1 MCPQVAIH
9 EAMEQQTISLAK
21 AGIQATLNAR
31 AAILA
36 AANPLG
42 GRYDRSKPL
51 KYNVNLPPAILSRF
65 DLLHVMVDDV
75 NPAVDEA
82 IAHYIVA
89 AHQRGG
95 IRHEEF
101 EFDILTLQRYIRY
114 ARSIKPKLGAEVR
127 LLQACC
133 KDQQRFV
140 FYVASRMPDKLT

>member
-1 MCPQVAIH
+1 
-9 EAMEQQTISLAK
+9 MEQQTISIAK

-65 DLLHVMVDDV
+65 DLLHVMVDEV

-82 IAHYIVA
+82 IAYHILA
-89 AHQRGG
+89 AHKGAASKPPFTQ
-95 IRHEEF
+95 
-101 EFDILTLQRYIRY
+101 LQLQQYIRY
-114 ARSIKPKLGAEVR
+114 ARAIKPKLSTAVR
-127 LLQACC
+127 SIIPQPEPKVSATAIL
-133 KDQQRFV
+133 
-140 FYVASRMPDKLT
+140 YHLT